1 MHNIMSDFEKKKLD
15 MELSNFALKNFER
28 PANCKNLD
36 QIRFYVKE
44 LCAKI
49 EEFEKRF
56 NYVPAYAYT
65 LLSQYNA
72 LQNKL
77 LSSEFRNT
85 YC

>member
-1 MHNIMSDFEKKKLD
+1 MSDFEKKKLD
-15 MELSNFALKNFER
+15 MELSNFAMKNFER

>member
-1 MHNIMSDFEKKKLD
+1 MSDFEKKKLD
-15 MELSNFALKNFER
+15 MELSLFTRKNFEK
-28 PANCKNLD
+28 PTDCKNLD

-56 NYVPAYAYT
+56 NYVPTYAYT
-65 LLSQYNA
+65 LLSQYNSM
-72 LQNKL
+72 QNKL
-77 LSSEFRNT
+77 LNSEFRST